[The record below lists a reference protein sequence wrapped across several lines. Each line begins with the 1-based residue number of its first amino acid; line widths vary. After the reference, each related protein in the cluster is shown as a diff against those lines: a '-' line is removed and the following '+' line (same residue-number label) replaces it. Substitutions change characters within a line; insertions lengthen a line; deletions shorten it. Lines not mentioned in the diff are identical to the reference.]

1 MAAKSPL
8 SPEFIEHVARRFRT
22 LGDATRLMVIQSLM
36 NGPKAV
42 GDIVAA
48 TGKTQA
54 NVSKHLAVLAEEGIL
69 SRTRDGNHIIY
80 EVTDSLVFQLCDLV
94 CGSVRNRLTR
104 EVKENERL
112 LRSR

>member
-1 MAAKSPL
+1 MAAKKPL
-8 SPEFIEHVARRFRT
+8 SPEFIEHIARRFRT
-22 LGDATRLMVIQSLM
+22 LGDTTRLTLIQSLM
-36 NGPKAV
+36 GGPKAV

-54 NVSKHLAVLAEEGIL
+54 NVSKHLALLADEGIV
-69 SRTRDGNHIIY
+69 SRQRDGNHIIY
-80 EVTDSLVFQLCDLV
+80 EVADPVVFQLCDLV

-112 LRSR
+112 LRSK